1 MCENRTVPLSINIL
15 MVLETDRL
23 TQLQEC
29 ANKLTELLFLSVGVL
44 QRDAPLLETNPEI
57 PVTCWSKEQTENNWR
72 SNQGSFI
79 TL

>member
-1 MCENRTVPLSINIL
+1 

-72 SNQGSFI
+72 SNQGSFT